1 MAWQAE
7 SARRPTLVLV
17 TVPMSGKSE
26 KLSELYQ
33 SRGAAST
40 CRGKATKKI
49 LTVPALN
56 GDVVGN

>member
-1 MAWQAE
+1 MDWQAE

-26 KLSELYQ
+26 KLIELYQ
-33 SRGAAST
+33 ARAAAST

-49 LTVPALN
+49 
-56 GDVVGN
+56 

>member
-1 MAWQAE
+1 MDWQAE

-26 KLSELYQ
+26 KLTKLYQ
-33 SRGAAST
+33 SRAAAGT

-49 LTVPALN
+49 
-56 GDVVGN
+56 